1 MRLHIFNSRISNSR
15 KIPGPK
21 KRELGGHTVFFY
33 FLREINISFLF
44 TIPGPF
50 LQSFFDS
57 TKGVFKSPQVQAWD
71 KRLRDIRNQLF
82 LNV

>member
-1 MRLHIFNSRISNSR
+1 MIMQAYEYEKKAKKGMIFQWTHI
-15 KIPGPK
+15 
-21 KRELGGHTVFFY
+21 FY

-57 TKGVFKSPQVQAWD
+57 TKGVFKTPQVQAWD

>member
-1 MRLHIFNSRISNSR
+1 MIMQAYEYEKKAKKGIIFQLIHI
-15 KIPGPK
+15 
-21 KRELGGHTVFFY
+21 FY

-44 TIPGPF
+44 TIPGLF

-57 TKGVFKSPQVQAWD
+57 TKGVFKTPQVQAWD

>member
-1 MRLHIFNSRISNSR
+1 MIMQAYEYEKKAKKGMIFQLIYF
-15 KIPGPK
+15 
-21 KRELGGHTVFFY
+21 FFY

-57 TKGVFKSPQVQAWD
+57 TKGVFKTPQVQAWD